1 MLQTL
6 LFKDTSSKQKQIG
19 NLGERIAKS
28 YLKKRG
34 WRIVATNLRY
44 GKDELD
50 ILGMPPSG
58 NTLAIVE
65 VRSTKSRTRN
75 PVFTLTQ
82 RKRRAMARIARKV
95 QCEATKHW
103 CELRFD
109 LITVKIYDETTQIR
123 HYKGILPLKEWKI
136 SA

>member
-1 MLQTL
+1 MSQTL
-6 LFKDTSSKQKQIG
+6 LFKDTSSKQKKIG

-50 ILGMPPSG
+50 ILGISPSG

-65 VRSTKSRTRN
+65 VRSTKSRTGN
-75 PVFTLTQ
+75 PEATVTQ

-95 QCEATKHW
+95 QSEATRHG
-103 CELRFD
+103 CTLRFD
-109 LITVKIYDETTQIR
+109 LITVRLYDETPHIR
-123 HYKGILPLKEWKI
+123 HYKGILLLREWNI